1 MFSFKR
7 QGTFGDRDQSI
18 LHRTF
23 HDKYVVHYDFSDVDD
38 ETAKEEFSTLVADL
52 EEAGLQTEVRAGAD
66 HSLLVF
72 VRAPT
77 ELLNDEMHK
86 SRVKDWLW
94 GITSEQPQVGRRD
107 QRHAL
112 ERTFEAEGVLSVY
125 HLVNWQKE
133 QGGAAIT
140 PGYGKWTN
148 VKSIFPIHNGPAN
161 KELLKHL
168 SQKMFLTKEDFDKIR
183 DLFGAKVAF
192 YFAYMQTYLLFLT
205 FPAVTGILAWAFLPK
220 YSLVYAIVT
229 LLGCTIFLEYW
240 KIQQDDLSI
249 RWNVRGVG
257 SLKQNRPKYH
267 YEKVI
272 VDSAGRKKHYYPRW
286 KAILR
291 QLAQIP
297 FFALAV
303 LVLGLTITAVYA
315 MEIILSEAYQG
326 PYQSY
331 LEYVPT
337 LVLAACL
344 PYTRSFLEDVATA
357 LADFENHRT
366 ADYYEMSV
374 TQKTF
379 VLSFIVQYF
388 PILLTA
394 FVYVPLGGKL
404 VPYLQTHLP
413 GYVGQKLNVATFEGD
428 TDRLRNEVIAL
439 TVTGQVS
446 DMFEEM
452 VMPYLMHKLR
462 GWWHQYK
469 FWNSNHGAFQA
480 LAPDDPA
487 EEPFLRS
494 VRQQASLEPYN
505 VQDDISEMVIQFG
518 YLALFAPVWPLVSVG
533 FFINNLIEL
542 RSDFLKIC
550 LEHQRPHPI
559 RMDGIGPWMNSL
571 DSLTWMGSICT
582 AAIVHMFGTQAT
594 GHGGTTLLDRWGGVT
609 WWSLPITIFLSE
621 HIFLLL
627 RWVVRLVLQKVGSE
641 QIRRERNER
650 YAARKKHL
658 EDLEQASKT
667 RNALDVGLM
676 ERRKSV
682 RMADPDLFW
691 TKQAREGV
699 SDIVGVKLIEALGRT
714 RNGGLPTKED

>member
-7 QGTFGDRDQSI
+7 QGTFGDRDQTV

-23 HDKYVVHYDFSDVDD
+23 HDKYVVHYDFSEADD
-38 ETAKEEFSTLVADL
+38 ATAKEEFSTLIADL

-72 VRAPT
+72 VRVPT
-77 ELLNDEMHK
+77 ELLNDEMHR

-94 GITSEQPQVGRRD
+94 GITSVQPQVGKRD

-112 ERTFEAEGVLSVY
+112 EGTFEAEGVLSVY

-133 QGGAAIT
+133 QGGAGVT
-140 PGYGKWTN
+140 PGFGKWKN

-286 KAILR
+286 KSIVR
-291 QLAQIP
+291 QLAQVP
-297 FFALAV
+297 FFVLAV

-344 PYTRSFLEDVATA
+344 PYTRSFLEDFATS

-366 ADYYEMSV
+366 QDYYEMSV

-394 FVYVPLGGKL
+394 FVYVPLGSKL
-404 VPYLQTHLP
+404 VPFMQNHLP
-413 GYVGQKLNVATFEGD
+413 GFLGQKLNVAPFEED
-428 TDRLRNEVIAL
+428 SDRLRNEVIAL

-462 GWWHQYK
+462 EWYHQYK
-469 FWNSNHGAFQA
+469 FWNSSHGAFQA

-487 EEPFLRS
+487 EEPFLQS

-518 YLALFAPVWPLVSVG
+518 YLALFSPVWPLVSVG

-582 AAIVHMFGTQAT
+582 AAIVHMFGAQSS
-594 GHGGTTLLDRWGGVT
+594 GKGGTFLDSWGGVS

-627 RWVVRLVLQKVGSE
+627 RWVVRSVLQKVGSE
-641 QIRRERNER
+641 QIRKERNER
-650 YAARKKHL
+650 YAARKQHL
-658 EDLEQASKT
+658 EELEQASKN

-691 TKQAREGV
+691 TKQAGEGI
-699 SDIVGVKLIEALGRT
+699 SDVVGIKLIEALGRT

>member
-1 MFSFKR
+1 MFLFKR
-7 QGTFGDRDQSI
+7 QGTFGDRDQTV
-18 LHRTF
+18 LNRTF
-23 HDKYVVHYDFSDVDD
+23 HDKYVVHYDFSDTDD
-38 ETAKEEFSTLVADL
+38 ETAKEEFQTLISDL

-72 VRAPT
+72 VRVPQ
-77 ELLNDEMHK
+77 ELLNDTMHK

-94 GITSEQPQVGRRD
+94 GITSERPEIGQRQQRD
-107 QRHAL
+107 AL
-112 ERTFEAEGVLSVY
+112 PGTFEAEGVLSVY

-140 PGYGKWTN
+140 PGLGKWQN
-148 VKSIFPIHNGPAN
+148 VKAIFPIHNGPAN
-161 KELLKHL
+161 KKLLKHL
-168 SQKMFLTKEDFDKIR
+168 SQKMFLDKEDFDQIR
-183 DLFGAKVAF
+183 NLFGAKVAF

-205 FPAVTGILAWAFLPK
+205 FPAVTGVLAWAFLPK

-249 RWNVRGVG
+249 RWHVRGVG
-257 SLKQNRPKYH
+257 SLKQNRPTYH
-267 YEKVI
+267 YEKVV
-272 VDSAGRKKHYYPRW
+272 VDAAGRKKHLYPRW
-286 KAILR
+286 KSIMR
-291 QLAQIP
+291 QMAQIP
-297 FFALAV
+297 FFVLAV

-315 MEIILSEAYQG
+315 MEILLSEAYQG

-344 PYTRSFLEDVATA
+344 PYTRSFLEDFATT

-366 ADYYEMSV
+366 QDYYEMSV

-394 FVYVPLGGKL
+394 FVYVPLGGSL
-404 VPYLQTHLP
+404 VPWMQNHLP
-413 GYVGQKLNVATFEGD
+413 AHVGEKLNVEPFEED
-428 TDRLRNEVIAL
+428 SNRLRNEVIAL

-487 EEPFLRS
+487 EEAFLRS

-518 YLALFAPVWPLVSVG
+518 YLALFSPVWPLVSVG

-559 RMDGIGPWMNSL
+559 RMDGIGPWINSL
-571 DSLTWMGSICT
+571 DALTWMGSICT
-582 AAIVHMFGTQAT
+582 AAIVHMFGTQ
-594 GHGGTTLLDRWGGVT
+594 HHEGTTMLERWGGAS
-609 WWSLPITIFLSE
+609 WWSLPITIFISE
-621 HIFLLL
+621 HTFLLL
-627 RWVVRLVLQKVGSE
+627 RWVVRSVLQKVGSE
-641 QIRRERNER
+641 QIRRERDER
-650 YAARKKHL
+650 YALRKKYV
-658 EDLEQASKT
+658 EELEQSSKQ
-667 RNALDVGLM
+667 RDALDVGLM

-699 SDIVGVKLIEALGRT
+699 SDVVGIKLIEALGRT
-714 RNGGLPTKED
+714 RNGGLSTKED

>member
-1 MFSFKR
+1 MFLFKR
-7 QGTFGDRDQSI
+7 QGTFGDRDQTV
-18 LHRTF
+18 LNRTF

-38 ETAKEEFSTLVADL
+38 ETAKEEFRTLVNDL
-52 EEAGLQTEVRAGAD
+52 EEAGLQTEVRAGED

-72 VRAPT
+72 VRVPT

-94 GITSEQPQVGRRD
+94 GITSTQPQVGKRHQRD
-107 QRHAL
+107 AL
-112 ERTFEAEGVLSVY
+112 EDTFEAEGVLSVY

-140 PGYGKWTN
+140 PGLGKWKN

-161 KELLKHL
+161 KALLKHL
-168 SQKMFLTKEDFDKIR
+168 SQKMFLTKEDFDEIR
-183 DLFGAKVAF
+183 NLFGSKVAF

-205 FPAVTGILAWAFLPK
+205 FPAVTGVLAWAFLPK

-257 SLKQNRPKYH
+257 SLKQNRPTYH
-267 YEKVI
+267 YEKVV
-272 VDSAGRKKHYYPRW
+272 VDSAGRKKHLYPRW
-286 KAILR
+286 KSIAR
-291 QLAQIP
+291 QMAQIP
-297 FFALAV
+297 FFVLAI
-303 LVLGLTITAVYA
+303 LVLGFTITAVYA
-315 MEIILSEAYQG
+315 MEILLSEAYQG

-344 PYTRSFLEDVATA
+344 PYTRSFLEDFATT

-366 ADYYEMSV
+366 QDHYEMSV

-394 FVYVPLGGKL
+394 FVYVPLGGSL
-404 VPYLQTHLP
+404 VPWMQTHLP
-413 GYVGQKLNVATFEGD
+413 ALVGAKLNVAPFEED
-428 TDRLRNEVIAL
+428 SDRLRNEVIAL
-439 TVTGQVS
+439 TVTGQAS

-462 GWWHQYK
+462 GWYHQYK
-469 FWNSNHGAFQA
+469 FWNSSYGAFQA

-487 EEPFLRS
+487 EEAFLRS
-494 VRQQASLEPYN
+494 VRQQASLGPYN

-518 YLALFAPVWPLVSVG
+518 TPAASPNPHGW
-533 FFINNLIEL
+533 
-542 RSDFLKIC
+542 
-550 LEHQRPHPI
+550 HRPTI
-559 RMDGIGPWMNSL
+559 NSL

-582 AAIVHMFGTQAT
+582 AAIVHMFGTQ
-594 GHGGTTLLDRWGGVT
+594 GHEGATLLERWGGVS
-609 WWSLPITIFLSE
+609 WWSLPITIFISE
-621 HIFLLL
+621 HTFLLL
-627 RWVVRLVLQKVGSE
+627 RWVVRSVLQKVGSE

-650 YAARKKHL
+650 YALRKKYL
-658 EDLEQASKT
+658 DELQQASKT
-667 RNALDVGLM
+667 RDALDVGLM

-691 TKQAREGV
+691 TKQAAGGI
-699 SDIVGVKLIEALGRT
+699 SDVVGVKLIEALGRT
-714 RNGGLPTKED
+714 RNGGLSTKEE

>member
-1 MFSFKR
+1 MSAEMFSFKR
-7 QGTFGDRDQSI
+7 QGTFGDRDTSVAN
-18 LHRTF
+18 RTF
-23 HDKYVVHYDFSDVDD
+23 HDKYVVHYDFSDTDD
-38 ETAKEEFSTLVADL
+38 ETAKEEFQTLISDL
-52 EEAGLQTEVRAGAD
+52 EEAGLQTEVRAGED

-72 VRAPT
+72 VRVPT
-77 ELLNDEMHK
+77 ELLNDEMHR

-94 GITSEQPQVGRRD
+94 GITSEHPQVGKRNQRD
-107 QRHAL
+107 AL
-112 ERTFEAEGVLSVY
+112 QNTFEAEGVLSTY

-140 PGYGKWTN
+140 PGLGKWQN

-168 SQKMFLTKEDFDKIR
+168 SQKMFLTKEDFDRIR
-183 DLFGAKVAF
+183 DLFGAKASSPG
-192 YFAYMQTYLLFLT
+192 LSS
-205 FPAVTGILAWAFLPK
+205 PK
-220 YSLVYAIVT
+220 YSLVYAIIT
-229 LLGCTIFLEYW
+229 LLGCTVFLEYW

-257 SLKQNRPKYH
+257 SLKQNRPTYH
-267 YEKVI
+267 YEKVV
-272 VDSAGRKKHYYPRW
+272 VDSAGRKKHLYPRW
-286 KAILR
+286 KSIVR
-291 QLAQIP
+291 QMAQIP
-297 FFALAV
+297 FFILAV

-315 MEIILSEAYQG
+315 MEILLSEAYQG

-344 PYTRSFLEDVATA
+344 PYTRSFLEDFATS
-357 LADFENHRT
+357 LANFENHRT
-366 ADYYEMSV
+366 QDYYEMSV

-394 FVYVPLGGKL
+394 FVYVPLGGSL
-404 VPYLQTHLP
+404 VPWMQTHLP
-413 GYVGQKLNVATFEGD
+413 THLAEKLNTEPFEED
-428 TDRLRNEVIAL
+428 SNRLRNEVIAL

-462 GWWHQYK
+462 GWYHQYK
-469 FWNSNHGAFQA
+469 FWNSSHGAFQA

-487 EEPFLRS
+487 EEAFLQS

-518 YLALFAPVWPLVSVG
+518 YLALFSPVWPLVSVG

-559 RMDGIGPWMNSL
+559 RMDGIGPWINSL
-571 DSLTWMGSICT
+571 DALTWMGSICT
-582 AAIVHMFGTQAT
+582 AAIVHMFGAQ
-594 GHGGTTLLDRWGGVT
+594 GKEGTSMLERWGGVS
-609 WWSLPITIFLSE
+609 WWSLPITIFISE
-621 HIFLLL
+621 HTFLLL
-627 RWVVRLVLQKVGSE
+627 RWAVRAVLQKVGSE

-650 YAARKKHL
+650 YAVRKRHL
-658 EDLEQASKT
+658 DNLETESKK
-667 RNALDVGLM
+667 RDALDVGLM

-691 TKQAREGV
+691 TKQAGEGI
-699 SDIVGVKLIEALGRT
+699 SDVVGVKLIEALGRS
-714 RNGGLPTKED
+714 RNGGLPTPTKQD